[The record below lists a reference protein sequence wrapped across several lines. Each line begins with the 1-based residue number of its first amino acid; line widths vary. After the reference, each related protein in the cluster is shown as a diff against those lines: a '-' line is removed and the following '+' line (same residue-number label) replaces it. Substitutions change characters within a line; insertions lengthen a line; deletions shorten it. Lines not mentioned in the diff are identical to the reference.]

1 MFAPSRSRST
11 SDASPSILA
20 SAVSRDFR
28 RIAYNI
34 VLGGILRPSRMFGCH
49 SFNVVVLLTLLPLQR
64 RVVCLVRMTREAYQ
78 WSILRR
84 LQHMLHRCPPFA
96 ASSVDVTAQ
105 NIARNGSFTSQSVL
119 YRTRLGI
126 RAFSVQP
133 NTLNN
138 IIIAKCTIMYKIMW
152 FKLHVWQ
159 CNLFSNSTTNIF
171 YKMQCKINYHCNWT
185 TLT

>member
-34 VLGGILRPSRMFGCH
+34 VLGGLLRPSRMFGCH
-49 SFNVVVLLTLLPLQR
+49 SFNVVGLLTLLPLQSR
-64 RVVCLVRMTREAYQ
+64 GVCIVRTTRQAYQ
-78 WSILRR
+78 WSIRRR
-84 LQHMLHRCPPFA
+84 LQHMHHRCPPFG
-96 ASSVDVTAQ
+96 ASSVSVTAQ
-105 NIARNGSFTSQSVL
+105 NIARYGSFTSQSVL

-126 RAFSVQP
+126 RAFSIQP

-138 IIIAKCTIMYKIMW
+138 ILLQNAQLYIKLCGSNYMCDNATCLAIAQQTYSTKCIAK
-152 FKLHVWQ
+152 
-159 CNLFSNSTTNIF
+159 
-171 YKMQCKINYHCNWT
+171 
-185 TLT
+185 